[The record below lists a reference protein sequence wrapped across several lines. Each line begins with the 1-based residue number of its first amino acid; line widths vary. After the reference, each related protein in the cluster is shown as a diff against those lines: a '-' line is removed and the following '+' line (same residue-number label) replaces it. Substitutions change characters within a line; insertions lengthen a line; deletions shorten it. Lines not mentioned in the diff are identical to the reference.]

1 MPVPVSAPAKTK
13 KIRVM
18 VVDDSIVARNLLITG
33 LSAHP
38 LIEVVGYAINALD
51 AKKELCFLYNKKQKP
66 FFGRSFAR
74 GFLP

>member
-33 LSAHP
+33 LSAT
-38 LIEVVGYAINALD
+38 
-51 AKKELCFLYNKKQKP
+51 
-66 FFGRSFAR
+66 R
-74 GFLP
+74 